1 MAIRFDNIEAI
12 NLLNNQGEQTI
23 ALTND
28 QGIIVS
34 GNVAMA
40 SGNATGKFAVK
51 SAGVHASY
59 DFYNDGTSY
68 FNGAVT
74 VDAGL
79 SQTGGADASFSGDVL
94 PMANGG
100 SNLGSSSKQW
110 GSIYAGGI
118 AVGTV
123 TPTTI
128 HLNGS
133 FNILNKAQNAYIG
146 FATRN
151 TSGSQTVMDLTNV
164 GSATFSGNVTHAGVT
179 TFLHGST
186 SNRTT
191 FAHGNE
197 INTET
202 ATGADAVMYLNYRSG
217 AVNIGNG
224 KLIVGSSG
232 SDSTFAGNVTL
243 SSTAPILYLAN
254 TTSSTGKTWRLSSAA
269 NGNAYITQDSVIDA
283 ITLSHTSGNATFA
296 GDITSAGLTVD
307 YTGNR
312 TGDAGILV
320 TNDNSDWGIKVDK
333 DGTADYGILSQTD
346 GENAIVVRNAAG
358 VNKIQLQ
365 GDGDASFEGDIS
377 ASNFS
382 GSSSGTN
389 TGDQTLPTAS
399 SLGAVTLT
407 GTQTIS
413 GAKTFS
419 SAANHYNGHLYYDA
433 YDAAGNHYPHFKD
446 GSESGGTTI
455 NWRQSYGSSYKTH
468 TWASDA
474 SGNMTFTFQG
484 DIDANGGDISADNFS
499 GSSSGTNTGDQDLSG
514 YLTSLPSHNHDDRYY
529 TETEINTKYTTTDGS
544 GDEWKFTLGDE
555 SNLTGNK
562 WYRVAIVNQGS
573 GGLHIKGSLSNHVES
588 FGTQKVDLLIQGRE
602 ANEGQNIEITGTV
615 DVLNNATGTSTDKA
629 GIRVIKSAVG
639 TYYDTY
645 TIYIRTTRYSQ
656 AKFHLTKFGGAAF
669 YTSKPSVTT
678 EPAPV
683 SGGNVEIDTSTLVEG
698 NYVVDDSTPREIYHE
713 GHKPTYTELGTMA
726 YTNLTGT
733 PTLGNITTADS
744 DTNAFFAVPFVSTTA
759 GSGVSVHKDANNFY
773 YNPNTNN
780 LQVGLLDL
788 SSYGTAAAPAIRW
801 SGDGDT
807 GMYRSAAN
815 ALGFSTSGTLALTLD
830 ASQNATF
837 AGKMVVGDATNQ
849 HQWIV
854 NKAVSGYYSGIKL
867 TRGAGNNSNAANNN
881 HAIWVSDTGLNFGK
895 TNDATVDSFSNVS
908 THLTL
913 NASGNATFAGDVN
926 VGVAATNGASIRL
939 IHPGSSENPE
949 IRIQSGESG
958 VTAFSIYNTATD
970 PDAPQFFINNTLGSS
985 HLGNKRGA
993 LKLET
998 SSGVALTL
1006 SGSAATFAGDVTTGG
1021 DINVP
1026 EYVVHDGDTNTHI
1039 RFTADRIRLVAG
1051 GTTKFDSNSPYI
1063 TGLDWTEIAGDPANI
1078 NISGF
1083 NNDSGYL
1090 TAHPNITAASS
1101 SDNSG
1106 RTYIQD
1112 ITVDSNGHVTGIATA
1127 TETVTNTN
1135 TEYSAGTGLDLSGT
1149 TFSIESDLRDGVT
1162 RIGKD
1167 TSNYIAIGADTNVI
1181 DFHVGGVW
1189 VARMESYGDLHMKGD
1204 VIAFSDIFNP

>member
-12 NLLNNQGEQTI
+12 NLLNNQGEQTL

-79 SQTGGADASFSGDVL
+79 SQTGGADA
-94 PMANGG
+94 
-100 SNLGSSSKQW
+100 
-110 GSIYAGGI
+110 
-118 AVGTV
+118 
-123 TPTTI
+123 
-128 HLNGS
+128 
-133 FNILNKAQNAYIG
+133 
-146 FATRN
+146 
-151 TSGSQTVMDLTNV
+151 
-164 GSATFSGNVTHAGVT
+164 TFSGIVGV
-179 TFLHGST
+179 GST
-186 SNRTT
+186 GVYAGTNAALNLPGKGIALKNDKDGSN
-191 FAHGNE
+191 NNWSY
-197 INTET
+197 INNT
-202 ATGADAVMYLNYRSG
+202 ATA
-217 AVNIGNG
+217 
-224 KLIVGSSG
+224 GSSNIN
-232 SDSTFAGNVTL
+232 FA
-243 SSTAPILYLAN
+243 
-254 TTSSTGKTWRLSSAA
+254 TGQASSAL
-269 NGNAYITQDSVIDA
+269 
-283 ITLSHTSGNATFA
+283 TLAHNGNATFA
-296 GDITSAGLTVD
+296 GSIYANTIYSATNSAYYIDVNSTGVGLNTAGGANFAGGLQINNTLSVGSASSRFIWNSGAVSV
-307 YTGNR
+307 TGEG
-312 TGDAGILV
+312 T
-320 TNDNSDWGIKVDK
+320 DNGVEIDWK
-333 DGTADYGILSQTD
+333 DGTHVIPSLAYAFRVKLVTTGTGTDSGASYVVYYNNTSSSWVVRHVTIAGTTSNHPLLSMKTEDGVGTYMIAYHNHSSTYGIRYWVETFDSGDQDMD
-346 GENAIVVRNAAG
+346 GHTFGSDFQWQRLDDTLTYEDGHVKLPDNNQLRLGAGNDLRLYHDGTHSYIDDQGTGSLKIRGSGAIDLEIADGSEYLARFLADDAVLLYHNGSKRFETSSSG
-358 VNKIQLQ
+358 VNIT
-365 GDGDASFEGDIS
+365 GDLTVSDVRTGSNGGLHLGDDSSILSIGRGNEIWTQNSVNDAATLYVNYRGYNGSSTQFRSLDIRDGKGGQI
-377 ASNFS
+377 AAFS
-382 GSSSGTN
+382 GSDKSVSFAGN
-389 TGDQTLPTAS
+389 VG
-399 SLGAVTLT
+399 VT
-407 GTQTIS
+407 GTI
-413 GAKTFS
+413 GAS
-419 SAANHYNGHLYYDA
+419 
-433 YDAAGNHYPHFKD
+433 
-446 GSESGGTTI
+446 
-455 NWRQSYGSSYKTH
+455 
-468 TWASDA
+468 
-474 SGNMTFTFQG
+474 
-484 DIDANGGDISADNFS
+484 NFS

-683 SGGNVEIDTSTLVEG
+683 SGGNVELDTSTLAEG

-815 ALGFSTSGTLALTLD
+815 ALSFSTSGTTALTLD

-837 AGKMVVGDATNQ
+837 AG
-849 HQWIV
+849 
-854 NKAVSGYYSGIKL
+854 AVSTGGY
-867 TRGAGNNSNAANNN
+867 
-881 HAIWVSDTGLNFGK
+881 
-895 TNDATVDSFSNVS
+895 
-908 THLTL
+908 LTL
-913 NASGNATFAGDVN
+913 NAADNIPRLVFNGGGDDFMFSNTANYFGLYNDTDSRWDIQVDGAGNTTFAGN
-926 VGVAATNGASIRL
+926 
-939 IHPGSSENPE
+939 
-949 IRIQSGESG
+949 
-958 VTAFSIYNTATD
+958 
-970 PDAPQFFINNTLGSS
+970 
-985 HLGNKRGA
+985 
-993 LKLET
+993 
-998 SSGVALTL
+998 
-1006 SGSAATFAGDVTTGG
+1006 VTTGG

-1051 GTTKFDSNSPYI
+1051 GTVKFDSNSTYI
-1063 TGLDWTEIAGDPANI
+1063 TSQRAISSTPTDGATTTAISSDWAFDNVKTAVPANAVFTDTVNTLAIGTTATTAMAGNTTIPSGNAVIDWTADQGSTNI
-1078 NISGF
+1078 HSG
-1083 NNDSGYL
+1083 NY
-1090 TAHPNITAASS
+1090 
-1101 SDNSG
+1101 
-1106 RTYIQD
+1106 
-1112 ITVDSNGHVTGIATA
+1112 
-1127 TETVTNTN
+1127 TNT
-1135 TEYSAGTGLDLSGT
+1135 TYSAGSGLDLTGT

-1189 VARMESYGDLHMKGD
+1189 VARMESDGDLHMKGD